1 MPDSKEWKPNGADD
15 MRIETTRFGPV
26 DIDES
31 RLIEIPA
38 GLLGF
43 SSYRSFSLLQPDDNG
58 IFFWLQSVEAPDLA
72 LDIHRAIKRAE
83 RLAREVRSMFGELP
97 DDIVKEVRATV
108 SPQRQGRTLLRVRMR
123 RVPLGFEALAQLGEQ
138 HASLVEMVEE
148 GEAFLA
154 LMVGERLAAA
164 HAAKQAARAQARI
177 DGAQRAKAAAHAAR
191 VAAMAATR
199 DAAIATE
206 EAAIAA
212 DDAAEAAIFAK
223 YGLA

>member
-72 LDIHRAIKRAE
+72 FVVTDPALWVPEYQATIRKEQMDELGITDMGDAQVLVIVNKREQSLTANLQGPIVINAANRRGMQLVLAE
-83 RLAREVRSMFGELP
+83 KKWSTRHELVQLAE
-97 DDIVKEVRATV
+97 
-108 SPQRQGRTLLRVRMR
+108 
-123 RVPLGFEALAQLGEQ
+123 
-138 HASLVEMVEE
+138 
-148 GEAFLA
+148 
-154 LMVGERLAAA
+154 
-164 HAAKQAARAQARI
+164 QAAQ
-177 DGAQRAKAAAHAAR
+177 K
-191 VAAMAATR
+191 
-199 DAAIATE
+199 IA
-206 EAAIAA
+206 
-212 DDAAEAAIFAK
+212 
-223 YGLA
+223 